1 MQARHT
7 PLKLTSASLEE
18 LVGLHARPCLSLYM
32 GTHRSHPDNQQDPVR
47 FRHLV
52 GALKTS
58 LHHQAPDALRALIA
72 PFEALEN
79 DHAFWDHT
87 LDGLVVMG
95 ATDFFRIYVLPRPV
109 ADLAVVA
116 DSFHTQPL
124 RQFLQSVERY
134 QVLALSLNKV
144 QLFEGNRDSLE
155 ALGLASEV
163 PRSSSDTSSDRQQ
176 TAHSSVSSYGGLGA
190 GHSAM
195 HHGQGGKKD
204 GMDSEVERFF
214 RAVDRAVQAHHSDV
228 SGLPLMLAA
237 LPEHH
242 HLFQA
247 ISHNPRLMKQGLLIN
262 PESLSPTELQQRAWA
277 VAAPAQQAQQSA
289 WCDDYAAA
297 KAKGLGSDNL
307 ADVAHAATAGR
318 VGTLLIEAGRLVAG
332 RIDGTTGRIDFSE
345 LGYPRVDDVLDDLG
359 TLVEKLGGQV
369 HVLAAERMPTT
380 TGVAASYRH

>member
-32 GTHRSHPDNQQDPVR
+32 GTHRSHPDNQQDPIR
-47 FRHLV
+47 YRHLV

-79 DHAFWDHT
+79 DHAFWEHT

-116 DSFHTQPL
+116 DSVHTQPL

-155 ALGLASEV
+155 ALSLASEV
-163 PRSSSDTSSDRQQ
+163 PLFKQHEQRSPTSCAQLGVIGRWRGRWPFGHAPRARRQERRHGQ
-176 TAHSSVSSYGGLGA
+176 RGGALFPGGGSGGA
-190 GHSAM
+190 GAPLR
-195 HHGQGGKKD
+195 
-204 GMDSEVERFF
+204 RFGF
-214 RAVDRAVQAHHSDV
+214 
-228 SGLPLMLAA
+228 
-237 LPEHH
+237 
-242 HLFQA
+242 
-247 ISHNPRLMKQGLLIN
+247 
-262 PESLSPTELQQRAWA
+262 
-277 VAAPAQQAQQSA
+277 AP
-289 WCDDYAAA
+289 
-297 KAKGLGSDNL
+297 
-307 ADVAHAATAGR
+307 HAGNFA
-318 VGTLLIEAGRLVAG
+318 
-332 RIDGTTGRIDFSE
+332 
-345 LGYPRVDDVLDDLG
+345 
-359 TLVEKLGGQV
+359 
-369 HVLAAERMPTT
+369 
-380 TGVAASYRH
+380 

>member
-7 PLKLTSASLEE
+7 PHKLTSASLVE
-18 LVGLHARPCLSLYM
+18 LVALQARPCLSLYM
-32 GTHRSHPDNQQDPVR
+32 GTHRSHPDNQQDPIR

-52 GALKTS
+52 DALKTS
-58 LHHQAPDALRALIA
+58 LHQQAPDAVRALIS

-79 DHAFWDHT
+79 DHAFWEHT
-87 LDGLVVMG
+87 QDGLVVLV
-95 ATDFFRIYVLPRPV
+95 APDFFRIYLLPRPV

-116 DSFHTQPL
+116 DSFHTKPL

-134 QVLALSLNKV
+134 QVLALSLQKV

-155 ALGLASEV
+155 ALSLAPEV
-163 PRSSSDTSSDRQQ
+163 PRSSNDTTNHRQK
-176 TAHSSVSSYGGLGA
+176 APYSSVSSYGGLGA

-204 GMDSEVERFF
+204 GMDDEAERFF
-214 RAVDRAVQAHHSDV
+214 RAVDRAVKAHHSDV

-247 ISHNPRLMKQGLLIN
+247 ISHNPQLMKQGLLVN
-262 PESLSPTELQQRAWA
+262 PESLSPAELQQRAWA

-289 WCDDYAAA
+289 WCDEYAEA
-297 KAKGLGSDNL
+297 KAMGLGSDNL
-307 ADVAHAATAGR
+307 ADVAHAAIAGR
-318 VGTLLIEAGRLVAG
+318 VGTLLIEAGRLAAG
-332 RIDGTTGRIDFSE
+332 RIDGTTGRIDYSK
-345 LGYPRVDDVLDDLG
+345 LGYPRVDDVFDDLG

-369 HVLAAERMPTT
+369 HVLVAERMPTP

>member
-1 MQARHT
+1 
-7 PLKLTSASLEE
+7 
-18 LVGLHARPCLSLYM
+18 V
-32 GTHRSHPDNQQDPVR
+32 
-47 FRHLV
+47 
-52 GALKTS
+52 
-58 LHHQAPDALRALIA
+58 
-72 PFEALEN
+72 
-79 DHAFWDHT
+79 
-87 LDGLVVMG
+87 
-95 ATDFFRIYVLPRPV
+95 
-109 ADLAVVA
+109 
-116 DSFHTQPL
+116 
-124 RQFLQSVERY
+124 
-134 QVLALSLNKV
+134 
-144 QLFEGNRDSLE
+144 
-155 ALGLASEV
+155 
-163 PRSSSDTSSDRQQ
+163 
-176 TAHSSVSSYGGLGA
+176 GA

-228 SGLPLMLAA
+228 SGLPLMLAT

-297 KAKGLGSDNL
+297 KAKGLGIDNL
-307 ADVAHAATAGR
+307 ADAAHAATAGR
-318 VGTLLIEAGRLVAG
+318 VGSLLIEAGRLVAG
-332 RIDGTTGRIDFSE
+332 RIDGTTGRIDYSE
-345 LGYPRVDDVLDDLG
+345 LGYPRVDDVLDDLA

>member
-1 MQARHT
+1 MQLHHSPHT
-7 PLKLTSASLEE
+7 LTSIGLEE
-18 LVGLHARPCLSLYM
+18 LVSSPARPCLSLYM
-32 GTHRSHPDNQQDPVR
+32 GTHRSHPNNQQDPIR
-47 FRHLV
+47 YRHLV
-52 GALKTS
+52 DALKTS
-58 LHHQAPDALRALIA
+58 LHHQAPDAVHALIA

-79 DHAFWDHT
+79 DHAFWEHT

-95 ATDFFRIYVLPRPV
+95 SADFFRIYLLPRPV

-116 DSFHTQPL
+116 DSFHTKPL

-134 QVLALSLNKV
+134 QVLALSLHKV

-155 ALGLASEV
+155 AVSLAPEV

-176 TAHSSVSSYGGLGA
+176 APHSSVSSYGGLGA

-214 RAVDRAVQAHHSDV
+214 RAVDRAVQAHHSDI

-247 ISHNPRLMKQGLLIN
+247 ISHNPLLMKQGLLIN
-262 PESLSPTELQQRAWA
+262 PESLSPAELQQRAWA

-289 WCDDYAAA
+289 WCDDYAVA
-297 KAKGLGSDNL
+297 KSKGLGSDNL
-307 ADVAHAATAGR
+307 ADVAHAAAAGR
-318 VGTLLIEAGRLVAG
+318 VGTLLIEAGRLAAG
-332 RIDGTTGRIDFSE
+332 RIDGTTGRIDYSK

-359 TLVEKLGGQV
+359 TLVEKSGGQV
-369 HVLAAERMPTT
+369 HVLSAERMPTP

>member
-7 PLKLTSASLEE
+7 PLNLTSASLEE

-72 PFEALEN
+72 PFEALES
-79 DHAFWDHT
+79 DHAFWEHT

-155 ALGLASEV
+155 ALSLASEV

-176 TAHSSVSSYGGLGA
+176 TAHSSVSS
-190 GHSAM
+190 
-195 HHGQGGKKD
+195 
-204 GMDSEVERFF
+204 
-214 RAVDRAVQAHHSDV
+214 
-228 SGLPLMLAA
+228 
-237 LPEHH
+237 
-242 HLFQA
+242 
-247 ISHNPRLMKQGLLIN
+247 
-262 PESLSPTELQQRAWA
+262 
-277 VAAPAQQAQQSA
+277 
-289 WCDDYAAA
+289 
-297 KAKGLGSDNL
+297 
-307 ADVAHAATAGR
+307 
-318 VGTLLIEAGRLVAG
+318 
-332 RIDGTTGRIDFSE
+332 
-345 LGYPRVDDVLDDLG
+345 
-359 TLVEKLGGQV
+359 
-369 HVLAAERMPTT
+369 
-380 TGVAASYRH
+380 

>member
-7 PLKLTSASLEE
+7 PHNLTSASLKE
-18 LVGLHARPCLSLYM
+18 LVALQARPCLSLYM
-32 GTHRSHPDNQQDPVR
+32 ETHRSHPDNQQDPTR

-52 GALKTS
+52 EALKTS
-58 LHHQAPDALRALIA
+58 LHHQAPDTAQALIST
-72 PFEALEN
+72 FEAME
-79 DHAFWDHT
+79 HDHT
-87 LDGLVVMG
+87 FWQHTLRGLVVMG
-95 ATDFFRIYVLPRPV
+95 TTDFFRIFLLPRPV

-116 DSFHTQPL
+116 DSFHTKPL

-134 QVLALSLNKV
+134 QVLALSLHKV

-155 ALGLASEV
+155 AVSLATEV
-163 PRSSSDTSSDRQQ
+163 PRSSSETTSDRQQ
-176 TAHSSVSSYGGLGA
+176 APHSSVSSYGGMGA

-214 RAVDRAVQAHHSDV
+214 RAVDRAVKAHHSDA
-228 SGLPLMLAA
+228 SELPLMLAA

-247 ISHNPRLMKQGLLIN
+247 ISHNPLLMKQGLLIN
-262 PESLSPTELQQRAWA
+262 PESLSPAELQQRAWA

-289 WCDDYAAA
+289 WCNEYAVA
-297 KAKGLGSDNL
+297 KSKGMGSDNL
-307 ADVAHAATAGR
+307 ADVAHAAAAGR
-318 VGTLLIEAGRLVAG
+318 VGTLFIEAGRLAAG
-332 RIDGTTGRIDFSE
+332 RIDGTTGRIDYSK
-345 LGYPRVDDVLDDLG
+345 LAYPRVDDVLDDLG
-359 TLVEKLGGQV
+359 TLVEKLGGKV
-369 HVLAAERMPTT
+369 HVLAADRMPTP